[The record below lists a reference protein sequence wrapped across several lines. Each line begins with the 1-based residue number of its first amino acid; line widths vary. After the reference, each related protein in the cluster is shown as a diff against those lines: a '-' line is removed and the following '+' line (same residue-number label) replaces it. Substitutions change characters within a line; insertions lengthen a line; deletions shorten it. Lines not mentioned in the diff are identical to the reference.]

1 MVSPPGDF
9 FFYFFNALLIY
20 FFSYDIHLDHLN
32 NDDDGHNDYTPSS
45 TPTPP
50 TLQRSP
56 TTQTA
61 MATAAGAGMF
71 LFYCTNVFLGYSTY
85 CLG

>member
-1 MVSPPGDF
+1 MVSPLGDF

-20 FFSYDIHLDHLN
+20 LFSYDIHLDHLN
-32 NDDDGHNDYTPSS
+32 NDDDSHNDYIPSS

-61 MATAAGAGMF
+61 MATAAGARDATRLELLVCFYFSVLMF
-71 LFYCTNVFLGYSTY
+71 F
-85 CLG
+85 